1 MANIPPVHVK
11 LVPYRVGTSE
21 GFRPVP
27 DRLTTLDEDGDRWVQ
42 IAAKRVA
49 LDSSAAARVS
59 NGIPRNAAR

>member
-1 MANIPPVHVK
+1 MK